1 MNTLGINLR
10 QLETEMLRAAI
21 FEFSIG
27 LIIMIAP
34 FWATYWVI
42 KAGVRDGIR
51 EATPWHRGAATPTRQ
66 IAPDG
71 YKWALVKETAH
82 TADMRAD

>member
-1 MNTLGINLR
+1 MRNFGIDLQ
-10 QLETEMLRAAI
+10 QLEANMVRAAI
-21 FEFSIG
+21 FELSIG
-27 LIIMIAP
+27 LIIMIAL

-51 EATPWHRGAATPTRQ
+51 EATPWHRGAATPARQ
-66 IAPDG
+66 TAPEG

-82 TADMRAD
+82 TEDMRAD

>member
-1 MNTLGINLR
+1 MNTFGINLR

-21 FEFSIG
+21 FELSIAVII
-27 LIIMIAP
+27 LIAL

-51 EATPWHRGAATPTRQ
+51 EATPWYRGAATPARQ
-66 IAPDG
+66 VAPDG

-82 TADMRAD
+82 TEDMRAD